1 MTEAKQIIT
10 DSKNVYLITSQEP
23 EALACTLA
31 LFYTLKELGKNVN
44 LLTEKLPDRLN
55 FLAPSLD
62 FISYPKNFVIS
73 VPNSVAQ
80 ISQIYYEKNN
90 DALKLHLTLEKG
102 DIKKDNVAF
111 YFQEKQPDLIICIGV
126 KDYYKEL
133 SEKLNSFAFLMNSP
147 ILNIDNSKDNK
158 NFGKINI
165 IEEKSLAE
173 IILEVSEN
181 SGKEYSKCL
190 LTSLVIYT
198 DNFKKNLTANIFK
211 LTSDLMNNEADLK
224 EIVNNVY
231 KLP

>member
-1 MTEAKQIIT
+1 
-10 DSKNVYLITSQEP
+10 
-23 EALACTLA
+23 
-31 LFYTLKELGKNVN
+31 
-44 LLTEKLPDRLN
+44 
-55 FLAPSLD
+55 
-62 FISYPKNFVIS
+62 
-73 VPNSVAQ
+73 
-80 ISQIYYEKNN
+80 
-90 DALKLHLTLEKG
+90 
-102 DIKKDNVAF
+102 
-111 YFQEKQPDLIICIGV
+111 
-126 KDYYKEL
+126 
-133 SEKLNSFAFLMNSP
+133 MNSP